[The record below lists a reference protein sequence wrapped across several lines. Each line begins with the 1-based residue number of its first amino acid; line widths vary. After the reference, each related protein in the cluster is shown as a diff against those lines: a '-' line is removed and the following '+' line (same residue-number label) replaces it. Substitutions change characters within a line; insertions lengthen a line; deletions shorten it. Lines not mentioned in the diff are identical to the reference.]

1 MILSSPKDPLV
12 FPHISSLMSL
22 QTLHLHH
29 MERRQMRKICMLEL
43 LSAKRVQSF
52 RSIRE
57 EEVSNL
63 MSSISFNGGSL
74 VNLSKK
80 LFAFTYSVIS
90 RAAFGR
96 IREEQEAFVALVKEI
111 MEVGAG
117 FSISDLF
124 PSIKVLQMDQENL
137 EFSLSIDNIKSVILD
152 IFIAGSETSSTTAE
166 WAMSEMLRNPTVME
180 KAQAEVRQVF
190 SGKGHV
196 DEEGLGELNYL
207 KLVIKETLR
216 LHPPLPLLLPRESRE
231 QCEINGNQIPIKTKV
246 IVNAWAIGRDPNY
259 WIEAERFNP
268 ERFSDSTIDY
278 KGANFEY
285 IPFGAGRRICPG
297 ISFGMVNVEL
307 PLANLLYYFDW
318 KLPSGMKLEE
328 LDMTESFGSVV
339 SRKNDLCLIPTLCH
353 PLPVA

>member
-1 MILSSPKDPLV
+1 MEAKLV
-12 FPHISSLMSL
+12 GYADSDW
-22 QTLHLHH
+22 
-29 MERRQMRKICMLEL
+29 
-43 LSAKRVQSF
+43 
-52 RSIRE
+52 
-57 EEVSNL
+57 
-63 MSSISFNGGSL
+63 GGSIDDMKSTSGMKP
-74 VNLSKK
+74 V
-80 LFAFTYSVIS
+80 
-90 RAAFGR
+90 
-96 IREEQEAFVALVKEI
+96 
-111 MEVGAG
+111 
-117 FSISDLF
+117 FSPLLCLKQ
-124 PSIKVLQMDQENL
+124 PAQENL
-137 EFSLSIDNIKSVILD
+137 EFSLSIDNQD

-196 DEEGLGELNYL
+196 DEE
-207 KLVIKETLR
+207 
-216 LHPPLPLLLPRESRE
+216 
-231 QCEINGNQIPIKTKV
+231 
-246 IVNAWAIGRDPNY
+246 GRDPNY

-339 SRKNDLCLIPTLCH
+339 RRKNDLCLIPTLCH